1 MSKSN
6 IPKRNHLEWTE
17 DEADKLTTSCL
28 SGRSHKFGK
37 PYRRNAPKERRSEKK
52 RAFDSETRSTKRKG
66 GGGGGRPEGDG
77 SKFLDRKSVRAKS
90 LDRAI
95 GKMMSIDL
103 QPFSMVENK
112 GFQLL
117 LHTAEPRYVIPSHR
131 YFSDNV
137 IPSLYAEVYRP
148 ACLRQSPHSSRKM
161 GRYTHAG
168 LDRWSICGSS
178 RGSLSPLV
186 FSMIMKL

>member
-1 MSKSN
+1 MRRTNSLPHVYLAGATSLASHTEEMH
-6 IPKRNHLEWTE
+6 PKKG
-17 DEADKLTTSCL
+17 D
-28 SGRSHKFGK
+28 
-37 PYRRNAPKERRSEKK
+37 PRRKEHSTQRRGVRRE
-52 RAFDSETRSTKRKG
+52 R